1 METHN
6 FRIASGKLPEMV
18 RKLCLLDSFGR
29 TAGNCFFPQNFH
41 SRKLCEITAF
51 YAVII
56 DVGQDPKYK
65 FTMRDNICKFALRS
79 ESKFAYF
86 ISQCEFEIA
95 KGTNN
100 RWLYTVLKDLINRT
114 VWSHFWDI

>member
-41 SRKLCEITAF
+41 TRKLCEITAF

-86 ISQCEFEIA
+86 ISHCEFEIA